1 MRNYQNMGGYLFLI
15 LDVVLL
21 PHSFVR
27 VKRGIGMVKFIVN
40 KVKHMLDALTVR
52 LLSEESY
59 EEDFDRNYSKYLKYY
74 RKRMY

>member
-1 MRNYQNMGGYLFLI
+1 M
-15 LDVVLL
+15 
-21 PHSFVR
+21 VR
-27 VKRGIGMVKFIVN
+27 FIVN

>member
-1 MRNYQNMGGYLFLI
+1 MNAKKFLI
-15 LDVVLL
+15 RLLIFIVVT
-21 PHSFVR
+21 
-27 VKRGIGMVKFIVN
+27 IFIVN

-59 EEDFDRNYSKYLKYY
+59 EKDFDRNYSKYLKYY

>member
-1 MRNYQNMGGYLFLI
+1 
-15 LDVVLL
+15 
-21 PHSFVR
+21 
-27 VKRGIGMVKFIVN
+27 MVKFIVN

-59 EEDFDRNYSKYLKYY
+59 EKDFDRNYSKYLKYY